1 MGAVPLWQIV
11 EVTMFNDGP
20 SWSADFANR
29 STLVLTAK
37 THFNFL
43 EATGEFFK
51 FVDRSLLGSRGHD
64 DKTGRCRARK
74 VG

>member
-1 MGAVPLWQIV
+1 MGAVPLWQTDDV
-11 EVTMFNDGP
+11 QMFSDIARRG
-20 SWSADFANR
+20 ADFANR
-29 STLVLTAK
+29 STLARTAQ
-37 THFNFL
+37 TNFIFL